1 VVLML
6 RLLKKSKELAV
17 EFCDRCSRVCD
28 AAGRSQALR
37 ERVRAQVL
45 RYGGR
50 LV

>member
-1 VVLML
+1 ML
-6 RLLKKSKELAV
+6 RLLRKSKGFAV

-28 AAGRSQALR
+28 AACRSAAVR
-37 ERVRAQVL
+37 ERARAQVL

>member
-1 VVLML
+1 ML
-6 RLLKKSKELAV
+6 GFVRRSKELAV

-28 AAGRSQALR
+28 VGCRSQALR
-37 ERVRAQVL
+37 KGARAQVL